1 MRRPGEWVRGAPR
14 WYRWV
19 AGVAV
24 AIALLLV
31 ITAFFLDEPLRR
43 IVERQMN
50 ERLKGYTATVGKL
63 NFHPIGFA
71 IDLFDI
77 VLVQNAH
84 PDPPVMRIERL
95 SASVQWSAIV
105 RARLVGDFALVR
117 PTLYINRGHLEAEK
131 KDDVPVGEHGWQDAL
146 QAVYPLK
153 INNFTIRDADITYVE
168 EGQSQPLRI
177 SNLQVRAQD
186 IRNVRS
192 EPGDYP
198 SPIHAEATI
207 FDRGRLIIDGHADFL
222 AEPYAGVKGRV
233 ELADIGLDYFRPVLQ
248 RSNILVTRGVF
259 SGKGLVEYSPKFK
272 KVDLDELHLAALQ
285 AEYLYH
291 KPTAAVAKEAVKTT
305 AETAKEVSNDP
316 GVVLHA
322 REMKLTDATVGFVN
336 KDTTPNYR
344 IVLANT
350 NLTIANFSNQ
360 KSEGYG
366 HARLTGRFMGS
377 GRTAVDLVMRAE
389 NNGPDLSLNAKIE
402 DTDLRAMNDVL
413 RAHAK
418 VDVASGVM
426 SVFSEIVVK
435 NGRVQGYVKPLFK
448 DLDVYDKEQD
458 EDKKLGAKLKEKVAD
473 VVAKVFKNRPREEV
487 ATIGKLEG
495 RLENPKANTWDV
507 LVNLVRNAFFEAI
520 LPGFERQLRGGR
532 G

>member
-1 MRRPGEWVRGAPR
+1 MRRPAEWLRDTPR

-24 AIALLLV
+24 AIAVLLV

-43 IVERQMN
+43 LTERQMN

-71 IDLFDI
+71 IDLHD
-77 VLVQNAH
+77 VMLVQNAN
-84 PDPPVMRIERL
+84 PEPPVMRIERL
-95 SASVQWSAIV
+95 SANVQWSALI
-105 RARLVGDFALVR
+105 RARLVADFTLVR
-117 PTLYINRGHLEAEK
+117 PTLYIDRGHLESEK
-131 KDDVPVGEHGWQDAL
+131 KDDVPVSEHGWQDAL

-153 INNFTIRDADITYVE
+153 INNFIIRDADITYVE

-177 SNLQVRAQD
+177 SNLQVRARD

-198 SPIHAEATI
+198 SPVHAEATI
-207 FDRGRLIIDGHADFL
+207 FDRGRLTIDGHADFL
-222 AEPYAGVKGRV
+222 AEPHAGVKGRV
-233 ELADIGLDYFRPVLQ
+233 ELAEIGLDYFRPVLQ
-248 RSNILVTRGVF
+248 RANIVVTRGVLN
-259 SGKGLVEYSPKFK
+259 GKGLVEYAPKFK
-272 KVDLDELHLAALQ
+272 KVDLDEVHLAGLQ

-291 KPTAAVAKEAVKTT
+291 KPKAAVAKEAVKTT
-305 AETAKEVSNDP
+305 AQTAKEVSNDP
-316 GVVLHA
+316 SVVLHA

-336 KDTTPNYR
+336 KDSAPSYR
-344 IVLANT
+344 VFLANT
-350 NLTIANFSNQ
+350 NLTIENFSNQ

-389 NNGPDLSLNAKIE
+389 NRGPDLSLNAKVE
-402 DTDLRAMNDVL
+402 NTDLRAMNDVL

-418 VDVASGVM
+418 VDAASGVM

-448 DLDVYDKEQD
+448 DLDVYDKDQD
-458 EDKKLGAKLKEKVAD
+458 EDKKLGEKLKEKAAD
-473 VVAKVFKNRPREEV
+473 VVAKIFKNRKSDEV

-495 RLENPKANTWDV
+495 PLENPRASTWEV
-507 LVNLVRNAFFEAI
+507 LVNLVRNAFFQAI
-520 LPGFERQLRGGR
+520 LPGFERQLRVGR